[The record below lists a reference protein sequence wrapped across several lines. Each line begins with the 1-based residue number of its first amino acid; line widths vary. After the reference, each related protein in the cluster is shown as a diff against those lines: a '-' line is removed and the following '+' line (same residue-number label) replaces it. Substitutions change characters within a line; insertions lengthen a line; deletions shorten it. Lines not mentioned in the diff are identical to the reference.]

1 MKIITFNANGLRSAT
16 TKGFFD
22 WFAGQN
28 ADVLCV
34 QETKAQEHQLADA
47 SFRPAGYHAY
57 FRDSTIKK
65 GYSGVAVYSRRK
77 PDQVITALGRPEFDE
92 EGRYLEAR
100 FGDLSVVS
108 LYFPSGSSG
117 DLRQQFKFQCMD
129 WFGPMLAD
137 WRKSG
142 RKYVVCGDWNIVN
155 TRKDIKNWTSN
166 QKNSGCLPEER
177 AWLDSLF
184 QQQGWV
190 DSYRHLHPEGEDYTW
205 WSQRGAARAKNVG
218 WRIDYQVVT
227 PNLREALKSC
237 AISPEPRFSDH
248 APFAVEYLP

>member
-34 QETKAQEHQLADA
+34 QETKAQEHQLAGA
-47 SFRPAGYHAY
+47 SFRPAGYHAV
-57 FRDSTIKK
+57 FRDATTKK
-65 GYSGVAVYSRRK
+65 GYSGVAVYSRRR
-77 PDQVITALGRPEFDE
+77 PDEVITALGRPEFDD

-117 DLRQQFKFQCMD
+117 EARQSFKFQCMD
-129 WFGPMLAD
+129 WFGPMLD
-137 WRKSG
+137 VWLKSG
-142 RKYVVCGDWNIVN
+142 RKYVVCGDWNIVH

-177 AWLDSLF
+177 AWLDGLF
-184 QQQGWV
+184 QQQGWI
-190 DSYRHLHPEGEDYTW
+190 DSYRHLRPD
-205 WSQRGAARAKNVG
+205 GAIRLPV
-218 WRIDYQVVT
+218 RIDGFVEIECAHEIAHLAANEIGIEILVAEVERVAESPRVT
-227 PNLREALKSC
+227 FGSTRVRS
-237 AISPEPRFSDH
+237 
-248 APFAVEYLP
+248 